1 MPTQNMHARKLVSIV
16 VPFFNEGENVKTFH
30 TSISSVLEKLSDFEF
45 EIVCIDDGSRDN
57 TLEHLVSIAAV
68 DSRYKVLELSRNYGK
83 EAALTAGID
92 HARGDAVIP
101 IDADLQDPPELIGP
115 MLAEWVKGYEV
126 VLARRVDRSSDS
138 YLKRKTAELFY
149 KFHNQLSHVKIPE
162 NVGDFRLMD
171 RQVVEA
177 VKLLPEQQR
186 FMKGIFA
193 WVGYKTTTL
202 DYVRNARTAGDSK
215 FSGWKLWNFAL
226 EGITSFSSAP
236 LKLWTY
242 IGGIGATLSLI
253 YAAYIVLRTLI
264 HGVDLPGYA
273 SILVAVLFVGSLQL
287 MSIGMLGEYV
297 GRTYIES
304 KKRPIYLIRNTYS
317 TKEH

>member
-1 MPTQNMHARKLVSIV
+1 MHARKLVSIV

>member
-317 TKEH
+317 TKEN